1 MYIYI
6 YIYMYIY
13 VCVYICIYMYVYI
26 CIYIYIYKWKNQRGC
41 IDSLLHWVSRLS
53 ARQTVRIY
61 TIYIYKNIYRS
72 LTETFLLNFLSFLR
86 QKLSILAFFNS
97 LSLYICIYTMCIY
110 MYIYMYICIYVYIC
124 ICIYM
129 YICIYVYMYVCMYV

>member
-1 MYIYI
+1 M

-26 CIYIYIYKWKNQRGC
+26 CIYIYIYISERIRGC

-110 MYIYMYICIYVYIC
+110 MYIYMYVYIC
-124 ICIYM
+124 ICI
-129 YICIYVYMYVCMYV
+129 YICIYVYMYICMYVCMYRCIDV